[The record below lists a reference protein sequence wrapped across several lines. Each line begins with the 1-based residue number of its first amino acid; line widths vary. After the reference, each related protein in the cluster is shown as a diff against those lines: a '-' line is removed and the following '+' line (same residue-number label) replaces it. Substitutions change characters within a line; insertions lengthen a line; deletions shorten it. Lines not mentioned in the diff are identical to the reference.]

1 MMSAVDSGDPSRPT
15 RHARVPLDQVQ
26 GTDDVGVDSDGPR
39 SVDFVHGH
47 PWLDRSRLRPLPLVL
62 LDARVPLDEV
72 QGTDGASRRLRRE
85 RFRRLASAGTR
96 GLPTPVIVIRTT
108 GVRIHECP
116 SDEVQTQSAER
127 MMWGSTPTVVVPQTS
142 SAGTRGFSADG
153 AEGEAPLRPV
163 ARSSARTATTARARP
178 LPRRPRS

>member
-1 MMSAVDSGDPSRPT
+1 MSARRTESGRSPD
-15 RHARVPLDQVQ
+15 AVC
-26 GTDDVGVDSDGPR
+26 GTDDVGVDSDGRR

-85 RFRRLASAGTR
+85 RFRRIASAGTR

-116 SDEVQTQSAER
+116 L
-127 MMWGSTPTVVVPQTS
+127 
-142 SAGTRGFSADG
+142 DG
-153 AEGEAPLRPV
+153 VWTKSRRSLRNG
-163 ARSSARTATTARARP
+163 
-178 LPRRPRS
+178 